1 MQITKGGYMPFIV
14 YCATHLPSLQ
24 KYVGQTETTLDER
37 KSQHYLDSKNPTKNR
52 KRRKF
57 GDLLK
62 CSDPDE
68 WDWSVITTCDTRI
81 EARKIE
87 LHWIQTWGLY
97 EHGLNSKTGPSGE
110 ALEALRKRMMDNNPS
125 KLNVWNKGKRDIYS
139 ETTREKMRQAK
150 YANPVKAV
158 HTDQTRMKMR
168 LSQPNSK
175 KIICNETNECFL
187 SLTECASKMK
197 LNRPDI
203 RKVLN
208 GKRKHV
214 HGFTFKL
221 ENKE

>member
-1 MQITKGGYMPFIV
+1 MQVAKGGYMPFIV
-14 YCATHLPSLQ
+14 YCATHLPSRL
-24 KYVGQTETTLDER
+24 KYVGQTESTILER
-37 KSQHYLDSKNPTKNR
+37 KSQHYLDSKNPKKNR
-52 KRRKF
+52 KFRKF
-57 GDLLK
+57 WDLLNH
-62 CSDPDE
+62 SDPRD

-97 EHGLNSKTGPSGE
+97 ENGLNSKTGPSGE
-110 ALEALRKRMMDNNPS
+110 SLESLRKRMIENNPS
-125 KLNVWNKGKRDIYS
+125 KSSVWNKGKRNIYS
-139 ETTREKMRQAK
+139 EETLEKMRQAK
-150 YANPVKAV
+150 YSNPVKAV
-158 HTDQTRMKMR
+158 HTEETRMKMR

-175 KIICNETNECFL
+175 KIICNETKECFI
-187 SLTECASKMK
+187 SLAECASRMN

-208 GKRKHV
+208 GKRNHV